1 MDRFLEQ
8 AEGVVIYQIRKTW
21 LEMAKLYNEFAAKH
35 DLTMPMGL
43 TLLAINPEKGT
54 PVTKIAPRM
63 GMEPNSLSRLLNSLE
78 DKGLIVRKKDK
89 ADKRQ
94 VFICLTEAGRD
105 KRELSY
111 KVVFDLN
118 TRLMQEISPAK
129 MQAFF
134 EVIGQINSI
143 VREEEERLE
152 HETTKE
158 NA

>member
-8 AEGVVIYQIRKTW
+8 AQSVVIYQVRKTW
-21 LEMAKLYNEFAAKH
+21 LEMSKLYNEIAAQH
-35 DLTMPMGL
+35 DVTLPMGF

-78 DKGLIVRKKDK
+78 TKGLIVRKKDK

-94 VFICLTEAGRD
+94 VFICLTDEGKRMRD
-105 KRELSY
+105 LSY

-118 TRLMQEISPAK
+118 NRLLREIDPQK
-129 MQAFF
+129 MQVFL
-134 EVIGQINSI
+134 EVMSQVHSI
-143 VREEEERLE
+143 VLEEEEKR
-152 HETTKE
+152 
-158 NA
+158 NN